1 MAVIEYDSYKQKLLA
16 MSDTF
21 ENLQKALDIESS
33 KHEIARLE
41 AEAACCPSWR
51 RASPIW
57 RSGSRRSASR
67 RCSPASTITATPF

>member
-41 AEAACCPSWR
+41 AQMKKAAEMLEYEYAAVLR
-51 RASPIW
+51 DRIIEL
-57 RSGSRRSASR
+57 RGGK
-67 RCSPASTITATPF
+67 

>member
-41 AEAACCPSWR
+41 AEAHED
-51 RASPIW
+51 
-57 RSGSRRSASR
+57 G
-67 RCSPASTITATPF
+67 F

>member
-33 KHEIARLE
+33 KHEIARLGSGRTGGRGSGAAGRTAAREHDIQRE
-41 AEAACCPSWR
+41 AVMRW
-51 RASPIW
+51 I
-57 RSGSRRSASR
+57 
-67 RCSPASTITATPF
+67 

>member
-41 AEAACCPSWR
+41 AEAHEDGFWNDTEYSQRVQKRIKTLQHKLDRYAKL
-51 RASPIW
+51 
-57 RSGSRRSASR
+57 SGA
-67 RCSPASTITATPF
+67 

>member
-41 AEAACCPSWR
+41 YARQGQR
-51 RASPIW
+51 RFRP
-57 RSGSRRSASR
+57 
-67 RCSPASTITATPF
+67 

>member
-41 AEAACCPSWR
+41 AEN
-51 RASPIW
+51 
-57 RSGSRRSASR
+57 RRSYFRTYFLA
-67 RCSPASTITATPF
+67 

>member
-21 ENLQKALDIESS
+21 ANLEKALDIEAS

-41 AEAACCPSWR
+41 AEAH
-51 RASPIW
+51 
-57 RSGSRRSASR
+57 
-67 RCSPASTITATPF
+67 

>member
-33 KHEIARLE
+33 KHEIAQLE
-41 AEAACCPSWR
+41 AEAHED
-51 RASPIW
+51 
-57 RSGSRRSASR
+57 
-67 RCSPASTITATPF
+67 PASGTTSSARRPTDAHQAAAK